1 MLIGR
6 ADERARIERLLAGA
20 RLGTSGV
27 LVVAGEPGIGKTALL
42 DHAIERAENM
52 AVLRAR
58 GVQSE
63 AEIPF
68 AGLLALLR
76 PALDGLEAIPPPQ
89 AAALQ
94 GALGLGPGIE
104 RDRFLIGAA
113 TLSLLAAHAERQPLL
128 VAIDDAHWMDESSLA
143 AILFAVRRLLA
154 DAVATLL
161 TVRSG
166 EASPAPDAFLPTL
179 QLEGLD
185 RETAAAVIE
194 RRAGGPL
201 PPGTADRLFEATLGN
216 PLALVEL
223 AEAAAAAD
231 PGEGPLQIETSVERA
246 FGRRVESLPARARRA
261 LALVAAEDSGE
272 LVVLGP
278 AAEALGLDLGG
289 LAAAERAGLVAISIE
304 LVTFCHPLARS
315 AAYRSAPPDERRA
328 AHAALAA
335 ALGGSLDQD
344 RRAWH
349 LAAAAFGPDAGAA
362 DELESAGAR
371 ARARSAYAAAA
382 TSYDRAARLTA
393 ALPDRARRLF
403 AAAESAWL
411 AGHAERAERLLE
423 DARDVCTDPDLRI
436 EIDHLRGHSALRS
449 GRVLDAK
456 DILLE
461 AAEQAALRDD
471 AASVVVMLAEAADA
485 CAYASRPRAMLEIA
499 RRAWDA
505 LWPEAGERER
515 FFATLALGMAL
526 IHNGEEGT
534 EQLRAAVDIL
544 ERSDALSGDP
554 RLLSSAALG
563 PLFLRERAASRA
575 LVARAID
582 SARSEGALGAL
593 PFSLW
598 LAARDAA
605 TSDRLTVAEALYE
618 EAIRLARETGQ
629 ATSVV
634 AGLAGLSCVDAR
646 KGREQACRE
655 HAGDALALTGE
666 LGLVFFRLW
675 ALDALA
681 ELELG
686 LGRIEPAIEVL
697 EEKARLL
704 AERGIA
710 DPDVSPVPELVE
722 ALVRID
728 RVEDALGLLDEFAQ
742 HATSKGQPWALARLA
757 RCRGLV
763 AGAEDLGACFEEALS
778 LHTLTPDR
786 FEEARTRLCHGERLR
801 RTRRRVQAREE
812 LRTAVDLF
820 DELGATPWAERAR
833 LELLATGETARKRD
847 ASTLDQLT
855 PRELQVALVLAEGHT
870 TREAAAKLFLSPKT
884 VDYHLRHVYRK
895 LGISSR
901 TELADAI
908 GAEPPKA
915 QVAS

>member
-6 ADERARIERLLAGA
+6 AHERAQIERLLAGA

-42 DHAIERAENM
+42 EHAIERAASM
-52 AVLRAR
+52 SVLRAR
-58 GVQSE
+58 GVESE

-76 PALDGLEAIPPPQ
+76 PALDRLDDIPPPQ
-89 AAALQ
+89 AAALR
-94 GALGLGPGIE
+94 GALGLAPGVE

-128 VAIDDAHWMDESSLA
+128 VAIDDTHWLDESSLA

-185 RETAAAVIE
+185 RETAGAVLE
-194 RRAGGPL
+194 QHAGRPL
-201 PPGTADRLFEATLGN
+201 PPGAADRLFEATLGN

-223 AEAAAAAD
+223 AAAAAD
-231 PGEGPLQIETSVERA
+231 EPDERAFGIETSVERA
-246 FGRRVESLPARARRA
+246 FARRVESLPGPARRTLA
-261 LALVAAEDSGE
+261 LAAAEDAGDLS
-272 LVVLGP
+272 VLGP
-278 AAEALGLDLGG
+278 AATALGLDLSD
-289 LAAAERAGLVAISIE
+289 LAAAERAGLVSIAVE
-304 LVTFCHPLARS
+304 LLAFCHPLARS

-335 ALGGSLDQD
+335 ALAGRVDED

-349 LAAAAFGPDAGAA
+349 LAAAAFGPDAAAA
-362 DELESAGAR
+362 DALDGAGQR

-382 TSYDRAARLTA
+382 TSYERAARLTE
-393 ALPDRARRLF
+393 ALPDRSHRLF
-403 AAAESAWL
+403 AAAEAAWL
-411 AGHAERAERLLE
+411 AGHAERAARLLQ
-423 DARDVCTDPDLRI
+423 DARDVCSDPGLRL
-436 EIDHLRGHSALRS
+436 EIDHLRGHSALRL
-449 GRVLDAK
+449 GRAVDAH
-456 DILLE
+456 DILVD
-461 AAEQAALRDD
+461 AAEQAATLDPAR
-471 AASVVVMLAEAADA
+471 AVVMFAEAADA
-485 CAYASRPRAMLEIA
+485 SLLTARPEAMLRA
-499 RRAWDA
+499 AQRAWDA
-505 LWPEAGERER
+505 LQPDSGERER
-515 FFATLALGMAL
+515 FFAGLALGMAL
-526 IHNGEEGT
+526 IYNGRGEEGAGL
-534 EQLRAAVDIL
+534 LRDAVEIL

-563 PLFLRERAASRA
+563 PMWLREAAESRA
-575 LVARAID
+575 LVARAIE

-598 LAARDAA
+598 MAARDAA
-605 TSDRLTVAEALYE
+605 TSDRLAVAEALFE

-629 ATSVV
+629 ATSLC
-634 AGLAGLSCVDAR
+634 AGLAGLALVAAR
-646 KGREQACRE
+646 QGREQVCRE
-655 HAGDALALTGE
+655 YAGDALALTGR
-666 LGLVFFRLW
+666 LGLAFFRLW

-697 EEKARLL
+697 EEKERLL
-704 AERGIA
+704 SERGIA
-710 DPDVSPVPELVE
+710 DPDVSAVPELVE

-728 RVEDALGLLDEFAQ
+728 RVDDAAGMLDEFAGR
-742 HATSKGQPWALARLA
+742 ATAKGQPWALARLA

-763 AGAEDLGACFEEALS
+763 AGPEAFSAHFDEALA
-778 LHTLTPDR
+778 LHALTPDG
-786 FEEARTRLCHGERLR
+786 FEQARTHLCHGEQLR

-812 LRTAVDLF
+812 LRRAVDMF
-820 DELGATPWAERAR
+820 DELGAAPWAERAR
-833 LELLATGETARKRD
+833 AELLATGETARKRD

-884 VDYHLRHVYRK
+884 VDYHLRSVYRK

-901 TELADAI
+901 PELADAI
-908 GAEPPKA
+908 GAEPAKA
-915 QVAS
+915 QVPS